1 MQTSIYLVFIKFRQE
16 NAKAV
21 INYVTS
27 LQNNVTIDKVC
38 KLITISVSVCL

>member
-16 NAKAV
+16 NAKAA

-27 LQNNVTIDKVC
+27 LQTNVTIDKVC